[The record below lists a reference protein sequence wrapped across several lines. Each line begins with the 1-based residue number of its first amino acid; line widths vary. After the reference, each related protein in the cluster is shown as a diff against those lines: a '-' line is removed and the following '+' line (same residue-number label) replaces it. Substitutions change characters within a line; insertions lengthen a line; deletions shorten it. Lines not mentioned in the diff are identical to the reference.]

1 MENGKEKWI
10 SDDREEE
17 AYPGY
22 ARKIPVK
29 VIYKYSKSICKLTI
43 EGNNI
48 LGTGF
53 FMCLYDKQKKMNCL
67 ITNYH
72 VISQNLIDS
81 KKDISIQLE
90 NKIQRKIKLDAE
102 KRFIKCFKKPK
113 DITIIEIIDNDDI
126 VNMDIL
132 FLSYDLN
139 YLSGYSQYHNADI
152 FILQHPL
159 GKETEFAPG
168 KITVI
173 KGYEFKHSAETD
185 SGSSGSPVILYGN
198 YEVLKVIGIHKE
210 YDKKDNHG
218 IGTFIGEIGEFFKK
232 ENLTEEEISEDSMNL
247 NNERIEQNL
256 SLYNISIFKEKYNK
270 CEKNELININDDNND
285 IIVSKINEYEYSDYK
300 SNNEENETKIRKKIT
315 LISNHQAELIES
327 EKERENKIYDVN
339 SK

>member
-1 MENGKEKWI
+1 MENEKVKLI
-10 SDDREEE
+10 SDDRGEE

-29 VIYKYSKSICKLTI
+29 VIYKYSKSICKLTV
-43 EGNNI
+43 EGKNI
-48 LGTGF
+48 SGTGF

-72 VISQNLIDS
+72 VISQDLIDS
-81 KKDISIQLE
+81 KKYIYIQLE
-90 NKIQRKIKLDAE
+90 NNIERKIKLEAE

-113 DITIIEIIDNDDI
+113 DITIIEIIDNDYI
-126 VNMDIL
+126 INMDIL

-173 KGYEFKHSAETD
+173 EGYEFKHSAETD
-185 SGSSGSPVILYGN
+185 FGSSGSPVILYGN
-198 YEVLKVIGIHKE
+198 YEDLKVIGIHKE

-218 IGTFIGEIGEFFKK
+218 IGTFIGEIRDFFKK
-232 ENLTEEEISEDSMNL
+232 EYLMEILEDSMNL
-247 NNERIEQNL
+247 SNERIEQNL
-256 SLYNISIFKEKYNK
+256 NLYNGDNDDIIKSKINLYEFSDYNVDN
-270 CEKNELININDDNND
+270 EKNEI
-285 IIVSKINEYEYSDYK
+285 
-300 SNNEENETKIRKKIT
+300 KIRKKIT
-315 LISNHQAELIES
+315 LISNHQAKLIEP
-327 EKERENKIYDVN
+327 EKKRENMIYDVN